1 VESAPQRPIDLSICI
16 VTWNGRQV
24 LRGLLESL
32 RESDPRLSVEVL
44 VVDNAS
50 TDGSAEMVAAEFAGA
65 VVLRNDSNLGFAR
78 ANNLAA
84 ERARGRLLLF
94 LNNDTV
100 VRPGA
105 LWRMVS
111 FLDANPQ
118 VAALSARLTDA
129 GSNPRAR
136 YMVLPTLPALLHRVR
151 ALRWTGIFRSAY
163 RRYRRGDFDPMT
175 SQPVAVICGSA
186 MLVRREQFLACGGW
200 DVGFSF
206 NCEDFDL
213 SARLGKAGVLYYLAD
228 AEIVHLGG
236 VSSRSNLGYVYRGYE
251 CGCARYLK
259 KHSRS
264 AWAPWIYKLAVTIDM
279 PVRIAALGT
288 EYGFQLLKRRPE
300 RARRVRSR
308 LSAASQ
314 FLVSGLGEF
323 WRS

>member
-1 VESAPQRPIDLSICI
+1 MARDPNSSIDLSICI
-16 VTWNGRQV
+16 VTWNGRDV
-24 LRGLLESL
+24 LRGLLGSL
-32 RESDPRLSVEVL
+32 EADPGLAVEVI

-50 TDGSAEMVAAEFAGA
+50 TDGSPEMLAADFREA

-78 ANNLAA
+78 AANQAA

-105 LWRMVS
+105 LRAMVS
-111 FLDANPQ
+111 FLDRHPE
-118 VAALSARLTDA
+118 VAAVSARLTDA
-129 GSNPRAR
+129 TQNPRSR

-151 ALRWTGIFRSAY
+151 TLRWTGMFRAAY
-163 RRYRRGDFDPMT
+163 RAYRRGDFDPGK

-186 MLVRREQFLACGGW
+186 MLVRRDQFLDCGGW
-200 DVGFSF
+200 DAGFPF

-213 SARLGKAGVLYYLAD
+213 SARLGKLGALYYLAE

-251 CGCARYLK
+251 CGCARYLR
-259 KHSRS
+259 KHAGNR
-264 AWAPWIYKLAVTIDM
+264 WASWVYKLLVTIDM
-279 PVRIAALGT
+279 PVRIAALGA
-288 EYGFQLLKRRPE
+288 EYGLKRLKGEPE
-300 RARRVRSR
+300 RARRALGR

-314 FLVSGLGEF
+314 FLLSGLPRF